1 MQMNSNIKYGL
12 VVMTI
17 WLVLVTTIITLYAKY
32 NQMSLSEYFFDKET
46 GGIISIT
53 MFVIWAGIWYSIG
66 FHARKD
72 YTERINTYKKEYPLI
87 GDKMLCKEFKKHYFS
102 RCTKTL
108 SRIFMVGIPTWL
120 LLNIYTLNI
129 KDYIV
134 MCFFCICA
142 LICYIYYKINT

>member
-12 VVMTI
+12 VVMAL

-46 GGIISIT
+46 GGVISIT
-53 MFVIWAGIWYSIG
+53 MFVIWAGIWYAIG

-72 YTERINTYKKEYPLI
+72 YTESINTYKKEYPLI
-87 GDKMLCKEFKKHYFS
+87 EDKILCKEFKKYYFK
-102 RCTKTL
+102 RCAKTL
-108 SRIFMVGIPTWL
+108 SRIFTAGIPTWL

-134 MCFFCICA
+134 MCFFCVCA
-142 LICYIYYKINT
+142 LSCYIYYKINT